1 MAGMGSHH
9 DGLNL
14 TDFILKEQNVLPP
27 RPGRLLQGVRDH
39 RKSQKQK
46 KILPRKASLRK
57 EGRRESRWALSM
69 VEEAA
74 FHWHYKY

>member
-1 MAGMGSHH
+1 MTGMSSHY
-9 DGLNL
+9 DVLNL

-27 RPGRLLQGVRDH
+27 RPERLLQGVRDH
-39 RKSQKQK
+39 RKSRKRK

-74 FHWHYKY
+74 LHYKY